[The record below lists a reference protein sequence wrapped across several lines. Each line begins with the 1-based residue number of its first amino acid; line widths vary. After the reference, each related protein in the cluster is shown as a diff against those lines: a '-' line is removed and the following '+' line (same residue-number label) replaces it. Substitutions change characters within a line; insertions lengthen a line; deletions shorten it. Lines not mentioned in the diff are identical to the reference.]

1 MDTANLSPKSDHIH
15 RMFTAVP
22 PRYDLINHIMT
33 FGQDIRWR
41 RLAAKA
47 CLEKKPQRVLDLGCG
62 TGDLTINIA
71 RSAGKGVEVTGV
83 DFSQPMLEL
92 AEKKAAQS
100 GVGEK
105 VKFVY
110 GEATNL
116 PFPDGHFDCVGI
128 SFAFRNLTYKNPVKE
143 KHLSEVFRVLK
154 RNGRYVIVESSQPA
168 NRTLKTLFNLFL
180 RGFVAPVGSL
190 ISNNRG
196 AYKYLAESVS
206 HFYSPPEVKQMLLTA
221 GFSDVSYRPLVFG
234 TAGIHIATK

>member
-1 MDTANLSPKSDHIH
+1 MDTAKSPHKSDHIH
-15 RMFTAVP
+15 RIFTAVP
-22 PRYDLINHIMT
+22 PRYDLINHVMT

-41 RLAAKA
+41 QLAAKA
-47 CLEKKPQRVLDLGCG
+47 CLEIKPQRVLDIGCG
-62 TGDLTINIA
+62 TGDLTITIA
-71 RSAGKGVEVTGV
+71 RLAEKGVEVTGV

-105 VKFVY
+105 IKFVY
-110 GEATNL
+110 GEATRL

-143 KHLSEVFRVLK
+143 KHLSEVLRVLK
-154 RNGRYVIVESSQPA
+154 QNGRYVIVESSQPA
-168 NRTLKTLFNLFL
+168 NRTIKILFNLFL

-196 AYKYLAESVS
+196 AYHYLAESVS